1 MGRPAGRRTGKL
13 IGALVCL
20 TLVGCGIEQKAP
32 QVLEE
37 ADPDPRSGIAAAA
50 QTVQLSGGRDVEH
63 VVPPHINIETGE
75 WVQFVTLDHR
85 VHTLAFVPDSLSL
98 EALAYLSRTDQMEGP
113 PLLARGSRF
122 LVDFRDAPV
131 GRYVFSSQSHGDPVF
146 GSVTV
151 REIVADP

>member
-1 MGRPAGRRTGKL
+1 V
-13 IGALVCL
+13 LVCL

-37 ADPDPRSGIAAAA
+37 ADPDPHAEIAAAA

-63 VVPPHINIETGE
+63 VVPPHVEIEAGE

-98 EALAYLSRTDQMEGP
+98 EALAYLSRTEQLEGP

-122 LVDFRDAPV
+122 LVDFRDAPP
-131 GRYVFSSQSHGDPVF
+131 GRYVFSSESHGDPVF